1 MENIAPEDASAALA
15 AVGHARAQV
24 AEEVGLPRWYWWGL
38 AGGWIFVGLAGAMG
52 PGWLPLA
59 ATLAFGAAHSTVA
72 TRLLSGQQRTPGL
85 RVSADVAGAKIP
97 VVVIGM
103 LLGLVALTI
112 AVAMA
117 LDADGAGHAQM
128 GAAVFV
134 AVVVGLGGPEI
145 LRLLRRWARA

>member
-24 AEEVGLPRWYWWGL
+24 AEEVGLPRWYWW
-38 AGGWIFVGLAGAMG
+38 GLAGAMG

-112 AVAMA
+112 AVAMNRSSYRCPRCQPKPRQ
-117 LDADGAGHAQM
+117 G
-128 GAAVFV
+128 
-134 AVVVGLGGPEI
+134 
-145 LRLLRRWARA
+145 RW